1 MPARYDNKKVIKRR
15 SNGACVMKRICNKCE
30 KAFVGE
36 RNTCQP
42 CRTQQRR
49 IQRKL
54 GAAAC
59 RRRSKV
65 GVLHNAGTLSKK
77 NLMTETRNAAFEKQ
91 KQRIHI
97 QMGVIVKAGFDPNQ
111 GSVRAIVAAGV
122 VIDDC
127 RLTIL
132 D

>member
-1 MPARYDNKKVIKRR
+1 MPARYDNKKVIRRR
-15 SNGACVMKRICNKCE
+15 SNGACVMKRVCNKCQ

-42 CRTQQRR
+42 CRTKQRR

-54 GAAAC
+54 GTAAC

-65 GVLHNAGTLSKK
+65 GVLHDAGTLSKK

-91 KQRIHI
+91 KHRIHI
-97 QMGVIVKAGFDPNQ
+97 QMGVIVKAGFNPNQ
-111 GSVRAIVAAGV
+111 GSVRAIAAAGCL
-122 VIDDC
+122 ID
-127 RLTIL
+127 T
-132 D
+132 

>member
-1 MPARYDNKKVIKRR
+1 MRLNKMPARYDNKKVIKRC
-15 SNGACVMKRICNKCE
+15 SNGACVMNRVCNKCQ

-65 GVLHNAGTLSKK
+65 GVLHDAGTLSKK

-91 KQRIHI
+91 KQRIHA

-111 GSVRAIVAAGV
+111 GSVRAIVAAGCL
-122 VIDDC
+122 ID
-127 RLTIL
+127 T
-132 D
+132 